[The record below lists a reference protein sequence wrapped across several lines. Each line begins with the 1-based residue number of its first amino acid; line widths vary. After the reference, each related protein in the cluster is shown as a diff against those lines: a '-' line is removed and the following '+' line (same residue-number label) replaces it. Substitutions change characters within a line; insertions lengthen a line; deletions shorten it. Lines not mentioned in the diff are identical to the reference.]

1 MSTSKPGTAK
11 FITLLLICIILCM
24 SSTAFNVAYQSKT
37 ILVINE
43 QTSSIAMSIF
53 SGIFNLGIGLGSFIG
68 GQTINIL
75 NIQSI
80 GYIAGIIGILS
91 VIFYIRRR

>member
-1 MSTSKPGTAK
+1 
-11 FITLLLICIILCM
+11 M

>member
-1 MSTSKPGTAK
+1 MSTSKPGTAE

-24 SSTAFNVAYQSKT
+24 SSTAFNVAYQSET

-53 SGIFNLGIGLGSFIG
+53 SGIFNLGIGLGSFV
-68 GQTINIL
+68 L
-75 NIQSI
+75 
-80 GYIAGIIGILS
+80 
-91 VIFYIRRR
+91 